1 MAMLL
6 ALRHQPT
13 RRSINTFLRTAESG
27 EAAMRSLEC
36 GGGLRVGIHLAI
48 VVILMTAL
56 LLMAHT
62 VIPPL

>member
-1 MAMLL
+1 
-6 ALRHQPT
+6 
-13 RRSINTFLRTAESG
+13 
-27 EAAMRSLEC
+27 MRSLEC